1 MSHET
6 HETQQQA
13 AAQTTQTVQTTQTAQ
28 TAQSA
33 QPQLQ
38 DVNARMFGLG
48 AEPSAIRELFAYG
61 LERKAQ
67 IGAENVFDFSIGN
80 PSVPAPAA
88 VKEAIADLLNEDP
101 VQLHGYTPASG
112 NYSTRKAVAENIKR
126 RFNMPATPEN
136 VYMTSGAAA
145 SLGITFQ
152 AITNP
157 GDEIITIA
165 PFFPEYQ
172 TFVESA
178 HCTLVPVLAR
188 ETDFQ
193 IDIPAVQ
200 AAINEKTRAVLINTP
215 NNPTGAVYTR
225 ENLEQLAAL
234 LTQKEQELGHA
245 LYLISDEPYREIS
258 YGKEIP
264 YVPTI
269 YPRTIVC
276 YSWSKSLS
284 LPGERIGYIYVS
296 DYAPNAR
303 EVSTAIAGAGRALSY
318 VCAPALFQRVIERC
332 IDEPSNVEAYR
343 ENREIL
349 SQGLKKLGYEYVEPD
364 GAFYLWVK
372 ALEPNAEAFCEA
384 AKKFELLLVPSNS
397 FGCEGWM
404 RLSYCIAKD
413 TIVNSLPAF
422 AALKESYEK

>member
-1 MSHET
+1 M
-6 HETQQQA
+6 
-13 AAQTTQTVQTTQTAQ
+13 
-28 TAQSA
+28 
-33 QPQLQ
+33 PQDL
-38 DVNARMFGLG
+38 NERMYGLG

-67 IGAENVFDFSIGN
+67 IGADKVFDFSIGN
-80 PSVPAPAA
+80 PSVPAPNA
-88 VKEAIADLLNEDP
+88 VKQAIIELAEMDP
-101 VQLHGYTPASG
+101 VELHGYTPAQG
-112 NYSTRKAVAENIKR
+112 LYTTRKAVADNIRR
-126 RFNMPATPEN
+126 RFGVPATPEN
-136 VYMTSGAAA
+136 VYMTAGAAA
-145 SLGITFQ
+145 SLGIAFQ
-152 AITNP
+152 AVAVP
-157 GDEIITIA
+157 GEEIITIA
-165 PFFPEYQ
+165 PFFPEYR

-178 HCTLVPVLAR
+178 QCTLVPVAAR
-188 ETDFQ
+188 ASDFQ
-193 IDIPAVQ
+193 IDISAVE

-215 NNPTGAVYTR
+215 NNPTGAVYSR
-225 ENLEQLAAL
+225 ENLEELAAL
-234 LTQKEQELGHA
+234 LTRKEEELDRK

-264 YVPTI
+264 YVPTL

-284 LPGERIGYIYVS
+284 LPGERIGYVYVS
-296 DYAPNAR
+296 DYASNAR
-303 EVSTAIAGAGRALSY
+303 EISTAIAGAGRALSY

-332 IDEPSNVEAYR
+332 IDEPSDVESYR

-349 SQGLKKLGYEYVEPD
+349 SEGLKKLGYEYIEPD

-372 ALEPNAEAFCEA
+372 ALEPDAQAFCEA

-404 RLSYCIAKD
+404 RLSYCISKE

-422 AALKESYEK
+422 AALKESYQE

>member
-1 MSHET
+1 M
-6 HETQQQA
+6 
-13 AAQTTQTVQTTQTAQ
+13 
-28 TAQSA
+28 
-33 QPQLQ
+33 PQDL
-38 DVNARMFGLG
+38 NERMYGLG

-67 IGAENVFDFSIGN
+67 IGADKVFDFSIGN
-80 PSVPAPAA
+80 PSVPAPNA
-88 VKEAIADLLNEDP
+88 VKQAIIELAEMDP
-101 VQLHGYTPASG
+101 VELHGYTPAQG
-112 NYSTRKAVAENIKR
+112 LYATRKAVADNIRR
-126 RFNMPATPEN
+126 RFGVPATPEN
-136 VYMTSGAAA
+136 VYMTAGAAA
-145 SLGITFQ
+145 SLGIAFQ
-152 AITNP
+152 AVAVP
-157 GDEIITIA
+157 GEEIITIA
-165 PFFPEYQ
+165 PFFPEYR

-178 HCTLVPVLAR
+178 QCTLVPVAAR
-188 ETDFQ
+188 TSDFQ
-193 IDIPAVQ
+193 IDISAVE

-215 NNPTGAVYTR
+215 NNPTGAVYSR
-225 ENLEQLAAL
+225 ENLEELAAL
-234 LTQKEQELGHA
+234 LTRKEQELGRK

-264 YVPTI
+264 YVPTL

-284 LPGERIGYIYVS
+284 LPGERIGYVYVS
-296 DYAPNAR
+296 DYASNAR
-303 EVSTAIAGAGRALSY
+303 EISTAIAGAGRALSY

-332 IDEPSNVEAYR
+332 IDEPSDVESYR

-349 SQGLKKLGYEYVEPD
+349 SEGLKKLGYEYIEPD

-372 ALEPNAEAFCEA
+372 ALEPDAEAFCEA

-404 RLSYCIAKD
+404 RLSYCISKE

-422 AALKESYEK
+422 AALKESYQE

>member
-1 MSHET
+1 M
-6 HETQQQA
+6 
-13 AAQTTQTVQTTQTAQ
+13 
-28 TAQSA
+28 
-33 QPQLQ
+33 PQDL
-38 DVNARMFGLG
+38 NERMYGLG

-67 IGAENVFDFSIGN
+67 IGADKVFDFSIGN
-80 PSVPAPAA
+80 PSVPAPNA
-88 VKEAIADLLNEDP
+88 VKQAIIELAEMDP
-101 VQLHGYTPASG
+101 VELHGYTPAPG
-112 NYSTRKAVAENIKR
+112 LYTTRKAVADNIRR
-126 RFNMPATPEN
+126 RFGVPATPEN
-136 VYMTSGAAA
+136 VYMTAGAAA
-145 SLGITFQ
+145 SLGIAFQ
-152 AITNP
+152 AVAVP
-157 GDEIITIA
+157 GEEIITIA
-165 PFFPEYQ
+165 PFFPEYR

-178 HCTLVPVLAR
+178 QCTLVPVAAR
-188 ETDFQ
+188 ASDFQ
-193 IDIPAVQ
+193 IDISAVE

-215 NNPTGAVYTR
+215 NNPTGAVYSR
-225 ENLEQLAAL
+225 ENLEELAAL
-234 LTQKEQELGHA
+234 LTRKEEELDRK

-264 YVPTI
+264 YVPTL

-284 LPGERIGYIYVS
+284 LPGERIGYVYVS
-296 DYAPNAR
+296 DYASNAR
-303 EVSTAIAGAGRALSY
+303 EISTAIAGAGRALSY

-332 IDEPSNVEAYR
+332 IDEPSDVESYR

-349 SQGLKKLGYEYVEPD
+349 SEGLKKLGYEYIEPD

-372 ALEPNAEAFCEA
+372 ALEPDAQAFCEA

-404 RLSYCIAKD
+404 RLSYCISKE

-422 AALKESYEK
+422 AALKESYQG

>member
-1 MSHET
+1 M
-6 HETQQQA
+6 
-13 AAQTTQTVQTTQTAQ
+13 
-28 TAQSA
+28 
-33 QPQLQ
+33 PQDL
-38 DVNARMFGLG
+38 NERMYGLG

-67 IGAENVFDFSIGN
+67 IGADKVFDFSIGN
-80 PSVPAPAA
+80 PSVPAPHA
-88 VKEAIADLLNEDP
+88 VKQAIIELAEMDP
-101 VQLHGYTPASG
+101 VELHGYTPAQG
-112 NYSTRKAVAENIKR
+112 LYATRKAVADNIRR
-126 RFNMPATPEN
+126 RFGVPATPEN
-136 VYMTSGAAA
+136 VYMTAGAAA
-145 SLGITFQ
+145 SLGIAFQ
-152 AITNP
+152 AVSVP
-157 GDEIITIA
+157 GEEIITIA
-165 PFFPEYQ
+165 PFFPEYR

-178 HCTLVPVLAR
+178 QCTLVPVPAR
-188 ETDFQ
+188 ASDFQ
-193 IDIPAVQ
+193 IDISAVE

-215 NNPTGAVYTR
+215 NNPTGAVYSR
-225 ENLEQLAAL
+225 ENLEDLAAL
-234 LTQKEQELGHA
+234 LTRKEQELGRT

-264 YVPTI
+264 YVPTL

-284 LPGERIGYIYVS
+284 LPGERIGYVYVS
-296 DYAPNAR
+296 DYASNAR
-303 EVSTAIAGAGRALSY
+303 EISTAIAGAGRALSY

-332 IDEPSNVEAYR
+332 IDEPSDVESYR

-349 SQGLKKLGYEYVEPD
+349 SEGLKKLGYEYIEPD

-372 ALEPNAEAFCEA
+372 ALEPDAQAFCEA

-404 RLSYCIAKD
+404 RLSYCISKE

-422 AALKESYEK
+422 AALKESYQG